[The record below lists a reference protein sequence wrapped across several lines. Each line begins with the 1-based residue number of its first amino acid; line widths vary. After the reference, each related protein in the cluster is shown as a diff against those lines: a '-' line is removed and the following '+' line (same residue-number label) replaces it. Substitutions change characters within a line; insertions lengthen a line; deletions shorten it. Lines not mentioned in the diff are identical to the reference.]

1 GVKKPSLK
9 AIARTPQL
17 PHYKHQGNAKGAA
30 RRQVVRW
37 LGGMFTSLAG
47 EEFSAFGVN
56 KEEGG
61 LLINRLSLSSPL
73 AGAKLQAEDVIQTI
87 NGKPVKDKASLQK
100 AIAGLKEGDKVEI
113 GYVRFQNSQK
123 LSFTHP

>member
-1 GVKKPSLK
+1 
-9 AIARTPQL
+9 
-17 PHYKHQGNAKGAA
+17 
-30 RRQVVRW
+30 
-37 LGGMFTSLAG
+37 
-47 EEFSAFGVN
+47 
-56 KEEGG
+56 
-61 LLINRLSLSSPL
+61 
-73 AGAKLQAEDVIQTI
+73 VIQTI